1 MHDTPHHDGGD
12 VEEREAVVIER
23 PGQELDFVV
32 LAQFEAE
39 DVHAR
44 NAHAAVAAGQVVE
57 LEKERVEQH
66 AEGERQHA
74 EKDADVTNAEK
85 PDGHRDERPRQHDGQ
100 EHDLER
106 RDPELSGEHGRAI
119 GAEAE
124 EHGVTE
130 RQQTGV
136 AEEQIEPQ

>member
-1 MHDTPHHDGGD
+1 MGRGAIGRRNLR
-12 VEEREAVVIER
+12 REHVDARLRFRV
-23 PGQELDFVV
+23 
-32 LAQFEAE
+32 AQRRTQLKAE

-44 NAHAAVAAGQVVE
+44 NTHAAVAAGQVVE

-85 PDGHRDERPRQHDGQ
+85 PDGHRDQRPRQHDSQ

-106 RDPELSGEHGRAI
+106 CDPELPGEDGRAI